1 LNRPIQSLNANKKK
15 TAWGKIYGSSECGGP
30 SSTSSSSV
38 VSNFG
43 RHASELSMYMDS
55 DLITMPDDDFN
66 LLSWWREHKTTYPIL
81 SILAK

>member
-15 TAWGKIYGSSECGGP
+15 TSCGKIYGPSECGGP

-38 VSNFG
+38 VSKFG

-55 DLITMPDDDFN
+55 DLITMLDDDFN
-66 LLSWWREHKTTYPIL
+66 LLSW
-81 SILAK
+81 